1 MNKLDIKV
9 EMREF
14 DNKNREFYDSL
25 SDEEKKKFSTY
36 MILKWGANVNGSAEY
51 QEWYL
56 RATNERVNK
65 NFFDLG
71 KHPKL
76 QWLTLTTVSPGLGA
90 QAHYWISGQKKYAD
104 PDTNKKIKFIE
115 NQYPNLST
123 AELELMAAI
132 NSMDNLRE
140 LARQL
145 GWDDIKIK
153 SEL

>member
-1 MNKLDIKV
+1 MSKLDIKV

-14 DNKNREFYDSL
+14 DNKNREFYDDL

-36 MILKWGANVNGSAEY
+36 MILKWGANVNGSTEY

-56 RATNERVNK
+56 RATNERANK

-71 KHPKL
+71 RHPKL

-90 QAHYWISGQKKYAD
+90 QGHYWINSQKKYAD
-104 PDTNKKIKFIE
+104 ADTSKKIKFIE
-115 NQYPNLST
+115 SQHPHLST
-123 AELELMAAI
+123 AELELLADI

-145 GWDDIKIK
+145 GWDDKKIN